1 VNTAN
6 AADATGPANVITP
19 SDLTA
24 LVYREA
30 RLLDELRY
38 DEWLKLF
45 AEDGH
50 YWMPAEWQQTDPRL
64 QASLMYEDLL
74 LLRIR
79 VERLSGA
86 RTFSQ
91 KPKSRSQHLLQA
103 PQIDEI
109 DPVANRYRTWTS
121 FHYAETRGDEW
132 TMYAGWVRHELRLTD
147 GALKIVL
154 KRVDLVNFDAAFG
167 NIQLF
172 M

>member
-1 VNTAN
+1 MSVMDTISTVGHGNAVTA
-6 AADATGPANVITP
+6 
-19 SDLTA
+19 SDLVTF
-24 LVYREA
+24 VYREA

-38 DEWLKLF
+38 DDWLGLF

-50 YWMPAEWQQTDPRL
+50 YWMPAEWQQTDPKL

-79 VERLSGA
+79 VERLAGA

-109 DPVANRYRTWTS
+109 NPAENRYLTWTP

-132 TMYAGWVRHELRLTD
+132 TMYAGWVRHQLRLEN

>member
-1 VNTAN
+1 MSTVGATDL
-6 AADATGPANVITP
+6 AAF
-19 SDLTA
+19 
-24 LVYREA
+24 VYREA

-45 AEDGH
+45 AADGH
-50 YWMPAEWQQTDPRL
+50 YWMPAEWQQTDPKM

-79 VERLSGA
+79 VERLSGT

-109 DPVANRYRTWTS
+109 NPEQNCYRTWTP

-132 TMYAGWVRHELRLTD
+132 TMYAGWARHQLRVED

-154 KRVDLVNFDAAFG
+154 KRIDLVNFDAAFG

>member
-1 VNTAN
+1 VNTEASIS
-6 AADATGPANVITP
+6 AD
-19 SDLTA
+19 DLTA
-24 LVYREA
+24 FVYMEA

-38 DEWLKLF
+38 AEWLNLF

-50 YWMPAEWQQTDPRL
+50 YWMPAEWQQTDPKL
-64 QASLMYEDLL
+64 QTSLMYEDVL

-79 VERLSGA
+79 VERLAGA

-103 PQIDEI
+103 PQVDEI
-109 DPVANRYRTWTS
+109 NPEENCYRTWTP
-121 FHYAETRGDEW
+121 FHYTETRGDER
-132 TMYAGWVRHELRLTD
+132 TLYAGWVRHELRLQD

-154 KRVDLVNFDAAFG
+154 KRIDLVNFDAAFG

>member
-1 VNTAN
+1 MS
-6 AADATGPANVITP
+6 GITER
-19 SDLTA
+19 DLTDF
-24 LVYREA
+24 VYREA

-38 DEWLKLF
+38 EDWLALY

-64 QASLMYEDLL
+64 QASLMYEDVL

-91 KPKSRSQHLLQA
+91 KPKSRAQHLLQT
-103 PQIDEI
+103 PQVDEMNT
-109 DPVANRYRTWTS
+109 DENRYRTFTP
-121 FHYAETRGDEW
+121 FHYAETRGDEF
-132 TMYAGWVRHELRLTD
+132 TIFAGWARHELRLED
-147 GALKIVL
+147 DRLKIVL
-154 KRVDLVNFDAAFG
+154 KRVELVNFDAPFG
-167 NIQLF
+167 NIQLL

>member
-1 VNTAN
+1 VDNVNSVSATDL
-6 AADATGPANVITP
+6 AAF
-19 SDLTA
+19 
-24 LVYREA
+24 VYREA
-30 RLLDELRY
+30 RLLDEMRY
-38 DEWLKLF
+38 EEWLNLF
-45 AEDGH
+45 AADGH
-50 YWMPAEWQQTDPRL
+50 YWMPAEWQQTDPKL

-109 DPVANRYRTWTS
+109 NTQENRYCTWTP
-121 FHYAETRGDEW
+121 FHYAETRGDDS
-132 TMYAGWVRHELRLTD
+132 TMYAGWVRHELRLDD
-147 GALKIVL
+147 GELKIVL

>member
-1 VNTAN
+1 MSI
-6 AADATGPANVITP
+6 AA
-19 SDLTA
+19 SDLVDF
-24 LVYREA
+24 VYREA

-38 DEWLKLF
+38 EEWLKLF
-45 AEDGH
+45 TEDAH
-50 YWMPAEWQQTDPRL
+50 YWMPAEWQQTDPKL
-64 QASLMYEDLL
+64 QASLMYEDML

-79 VERLSGA
+79 VERLAGA

-91 KPKSRSQHLLQA
+91 KPKSRAQHLLQA

-109 DPVANRYRTWTS
+109 NLAENRYRTWTA

-132 TMYAGWVRHELRLTD
+132 TMFAGWARHELRVED

>member
-1 VNTAN
+1 VSTVN
-6 AADATGPANVITP
+6 AAGEVSTVSAT
-19 SDLTA
+19 DLA
-24 LVYREA
+24 AFVYHEA

-38 DEWLKLF
+38 DEWLRLF

-50 YWMPAEWQQTDPRL
+50 YWMPAEWQQTDPKL

-109 DPVANRYRTWTS
+109 NPDENRYRTWTP

-132 TMYAGWVRHELRLTD
+132 TMYAGWARHELRLTD
-147 GALKIVL
+147 GVLKIVL
-154 KRVDLVNFDAAFG
+154 KRIDLVNFDAAFG

>member
-1 VNTAN
+1 VSTVTTVNAN
-6 AADATGPANVITP
+6 
-19 SDLTA
+19 DLTDF
-24 LVYREA
+24 VYREA

-38 DEWLKLF
+38 DEWLELF
-45 AEDGH
+45 AADGH
-50 YWMPAEWQQTDPRL
+50 YWMPAEWQQTDPKL

-109 DPVANRYRTWTS
+109 NREANRYRTWTP

-132 TMYAGWVRHELRLTD
+132 NMYAGWVRHQLRLED

>member
-1 VNTAN
+1 VSTVTTAN
-6 AADATGPANVITP
+6 AASPVKAVTA
-19 SDLTA
+19 SDLA
-24 LVYREA
+24 AFVYHEA

-38 DEWLKLF
+38 DEWLALF

-50 YWMPAEWQQTDPRL
+50 YWMPAEWQQTDPKL

-109 DPVANRYRTWTS
+109 NPDENRYRTWTS

-132 TMYAGWVRHELRLTD
+132 TMYAGWVRHELRFTD

>member
-1 VNTAN
+1 VSAVDNVNTVSA
-6 AADATGPANVITP
+6 
-19 SDLTA
+19 SDLA
-24 LVYREA
+24 AFVYREA
-30 RLLDELRY
+30 RLLDEMRY
-38 DEWLKLF
+38 EEWLKLF
-45 AEDGH
+45 AADGR
-50 YWMPAEWQQTDPRL
+50 YWMPAEWQQTDPKL

-109 DPVANRYRTWTS
+109 STQENRYRTWTP
-121 FHYAETRGDEW
+121 FHYAETRGDDSM
-132 TMYAGWVRHELRLTD
+132 MYAGWVRHELRLED
-147 GALKIVL
+147 GELKIVL

>member
-1 VNTAN
+1 MSAANAVNQMNAVTAN
-6 AADATGPANVITP
+6 DLAAF
-19 SDLTA
+19 
-24 LVYREA
+24 VYREA

-38 DEWLKLF
+38 DEWLQLF

-50 YWMPAEWQQTDPRL
+50 YWMPAEWRQTDPKL

-109 DPVANRYRTWTS
+109 NGQENRYRTWTS
-121 FHYAETRGDEW
+121 FHYAETRGEEW
-132 TMYAGWVRHELRLTD
+132 TMYAGWVRHELRVED

>member
-1 VNTAN
+1 VDIANTVS
-6 AADATGPANVITP
+6 AADLAAF
-19 SDLTA
+19 
-24 LVYREA
+24 VYREA
-30 RLLDELRY
+30 RLLDEMHY
-38 DEWLKLF
+38 EEWLNLF
-45 AEDGH
+45 AADGH
-50 YWMPAEWQQTDPRL
+50 YWMPAEWRQTDPKL

-109 DPVANRYRTWTS
+109 NAQENRYRTWTP
-121 FHYAETRGDEW
+121 FHYAETRGDES
-132 TMYAGWVRHELRLTD
+132 TMYAGWARHELRLQD
-147 GALKIVL
+147 GDLKIVL
-154 KRVDLVNFDAAFG
+154 KRIDLVNFDAAFG

>member
-1 VNTAN
+1 VSTVNAVSQI
-6 AADATGPANVITP
+6 ATVSGN
-19 SDLTA
+19 DLSTF
-24 LVYREA
+24 VYREA

-38 DEWLKLF
+38 DEWLELF
-45 AEDGH
+45 AEDGR
-50 YWMPAEWQQTDPRL
+50 YWMPAEWQQTDPRQ

-109 DPVANRYRTWTS
+109 NPVENRYRTWTS

>member
-1 VNTAN
+1 VSEVGAQNLV
-6 AADATGPANVITP
+6 D
-19 SDLTA
+19 

-38 DEWLKLF
+38 EDWLGLF

-50 YWMPAEWQQTDPRL
+50 YWMPAEWQQTDPVL

-79 VERLSGA
+79 IERLAGA

-91 KPKSRSQHLLQA
+91 KPKSRAQHLLQV

-109 DPVANRYRTWTS
+109 NPGENRFRTWTS
-121 FHYAETRGDEW
+121 FHYAETRGEEC
-132 TMYAGWVRHELRLTD
+132 TIYAGWARHEFRVED

-154 KRVDLVNFDAAFG
+154 KRVDLVNFDAPFG

>member
-1 VNTAN
+1 MNVNMN
-6 AADATGPANVITP
+6 AISAD
-19 SDLTA
+19 DLA
-24 LVYREA
+24 AFVYREA

-45 AEDGH
+45 AADGR
-50 YWMPAEWQQTDPRL
+50 YWMPAEWQQTDPKL

-86 RTFSQ
+86 RTYSQ

-109 DPVANRYRTWTS
+109 NPVENRYRTWTP

-132 TMYAGWVRHELRLTD
+132 TMHAGWFRHELRMED